1 MKGKLIVVPGFSNK
15 VIRIGSKLI
24 PRRMLARVAGKMN
37 RDR

>member
-15 VIRIGSKLI
+15 VIRAASKI
-24 PRRMLARVAGKMN
+24 APRRMLARIAGKMN